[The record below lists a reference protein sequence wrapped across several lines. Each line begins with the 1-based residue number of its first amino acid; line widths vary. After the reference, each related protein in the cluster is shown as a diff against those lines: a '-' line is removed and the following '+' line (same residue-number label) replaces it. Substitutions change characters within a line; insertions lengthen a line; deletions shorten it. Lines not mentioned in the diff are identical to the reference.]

1 MADRRRVVGPT
12 DGTTPPVFSPSPSST
27 SLPPSK
33 RVCRDRGPQDLR
45 QIFLKTSLTPPAVG
59 SSFLE
64 LPSPPTYSNSSTLK
78 LTCSVFGP
86 RALPHSAPF
95 FPQAR
100 LSCELKFAPFASPL
114 KRRGYVRD
122 HTERDLSV
130 QLATALQRSILL
142 EKYPKSGIDV
152 FVTVLD
158 CEGEAGA
165 VTGVSSFHAGGGK
178 GGGGWGGGG
187 VDVGLL
193 GVLAGA
199 ITCASAAIADAGIEC
214 LDLVSGGVSALVRK
228 PGGGGDDDAM
238 GQEMEDELVVVQ
250 DPSPE
255 EHAPGDIVAA
265 CAVGYMAAREELTEV
280 WMRGVV
286 ETSIDTEDKTED
298 NLDRMMDGAIMAAAQ
313 ARRVL
318 NEGVAERLLF
328 AMNMAKHE
336 MEIT

>member
-1 MADRRRVVGPT
+1 M
-12 DGTTPPVFSPSPSST
+12 
-27 SLPPSK
+27 
-33 RVCRDRGPQDLR
+33 
-45 QIFLKTSLTPPAVG
+45 
-59 SSFLE
+59 
-64 LPSPPTYSNSSTLK
+64 
-78 LTCSVFGP
+78 
-86 RALPHSAPF
+86 
-95 FPQAR
+95 
-100 LSCELKFAPFASPL
+100 
-114 KRRGYVRD
+114 
-122 HTERDLSV
+122 
-130 QLATALQRSILL
+130 
-142 EKYPKSGIDV
+142 
-152 FVTVLD
+152 LD

-165 VTGVSSFHAGGGK
+165 VTGVSSFQAGGSK
-178 GGGGWGGGG
+178 GGGGGGGGGGG

-228 PGGGGDDDAM
+228 RGGGGDDDAVV
-238 GQEMEDELVVVQ
+238 QEKEEEELVVVQ

-286 ETSIDTEDKTED
+286 ETSIDTKDKAEDD
-298 NLDRMMDGAIMAAAQ
+298 LDRMMDGAIMAAAQ

-328 AMNMAKHE
+328 AMNMAKPQDE

>member
-12 DGTTPPVFSPSPSST
+12 DGTTAPVFSST
-27 SLPPSK
+27 SAPPDK
-33 RVCRDRGPQDLR
+33 PVRRDRGPQDLR
-45 QIFLKTSLTPPAVG
+45 QIFLKTSLTPPATG

-64 LPSPPTYSNSSTLK
+64 LPSPPTHPNSSTLK

-86 RALPHSAPF
+86 RPLPHSASFSPR
-95 FPQAR
+95 AR

-122 HTERDLSV
+122 HTERDLSM

-152 FVTVLD
+152 FITVLD

-165 VTGVSSFHAGGGK
+165 VTGVSNFQAGGSK
-178 GGGGWGGGG
+178 GGGGGGGGG

-214 LDLVSGGVSALVRK
+214 LDLVSGGVAALVRN
-228 PGGGGDDDAM
+228 GARGDDAM
-238 GQEMEDELVVVQ
+238 VQKNEEELVVVQ

-255 EHAPGDIVAA
+255 EHAPGDIFAA
-265 CAVGYMAAREELTEV
+265 CAVGYMAAREELTEI

-286 ETSIDTEDKTED
+286 ETSIDAED
-298 NLDRMMDGAIMAAAQ
+298 NAEDDLDRMMGNAIMAATQ
-313 ARRVL
+313 TRRVL

-328 AMNMAKHE
+328 AMNMAKPQDE